1 MGRGLHILKP
11 FISSEGTLDA
21 WRGLLCELECEPC
34 VCPACGLLRT
44 HSRAGR
50 DRVPPTTFPHPCGKS
65 VAALGSSPGSA
76 LAACGT
82 LGKLQNLLKFY
93 GAPVRVGRAW
103 RGSGTLYTPCKW
115 I

>member
-1 MGRGLHILKP
+1 MPGVVCFVSWNVSPVSAPHVDCSEHTQGRG
-11 FISSEGTLDA
+11 GT
-21 WRGLLCELECEPC
+21 
-34 VCPACGLLRT
+34 V
-44 HSRAGR
+44 S
-50 DRVPPTTFPHPCGKS
+50 PPTASPHPCGKS

-82 LGKLQNLLKFY
+82 LGKLQNLVKFY